1 MKECLE
7 AANKHT
13 ILHDDMFFT
22 WKYLQKIRSKKIYK
36 KQFKILEKD
45 LSVTPN
51 EIPEPFVGNS
61 GALTM
66 NGDE

>member
-7 AANKHT
+7 AANRHT
-13 ILHDDMFFT
+13 ILQDDMFFT

-36 KQFKILEKD
+36 KHFKILEKD

-51 EIPEPFVGNS
+51 EIFELVVGNS
-61 GALTM
+61 GDLTM

>member
-1 MKECLE
+1 
-7 AANKHT
+7 
-13 ILHDDMFFT
+13 MFFT